1 MMDEE
6 SSRSKRWSSKKK
18 KDHSDGPNRYDQ
30 VHICTAFNA
39 RDRSSGEKG
48 MYVPLAM
55 GGGEIG
61 RYTGEV
67 CRTDSLWNGAAESS
81 GMRLTSKSVFIEL
94 L

>member
-1 MMDEE
+1 MD
-6 SSRSKRWSSKKK
+6 RLGGRHK
-18 KDHSDGPNRYDQ
+18 YDQ

-55 GGGEIG
+55 GGGEMG

-67 CRTDSLWNGAAESS
+67 WRTDSLWNGAAESS
-81 GMRLTSKSVFIEL
+81 GKRLTSKSVFIEL